1 MDPSSFPPSPP
12 GQAQSWA
19 SWTWKVSLPG
29 VGARPEEGSVKRALL
44 EIASEGEVGGAFN
57 PPPIPR
63 GQEGPGIQSSRISKV
78 AAQGAGSQGQMSPRT
93 PGPELC
99 FCLHLE
105 GVLWLVGV
113 QGRQD
118 VGNTT
123 RNQGCMGF
131 ESKDSSEVFA
141 WEEALNPHKLH

>member
-1 MDPSSFPPSPP
+1 M
-12 GQAQSWA
+12 
-19 SWTWKVSLPG
+19 
-29 VGARPEEGSVKRALL
+29 
-44 EIASEGEVGGAFN
+44 
-57 PPPIPR
+57 
-63 GQEGPGIQSSRISKV
+63 

-118 VGNTT
+118 VGKTT